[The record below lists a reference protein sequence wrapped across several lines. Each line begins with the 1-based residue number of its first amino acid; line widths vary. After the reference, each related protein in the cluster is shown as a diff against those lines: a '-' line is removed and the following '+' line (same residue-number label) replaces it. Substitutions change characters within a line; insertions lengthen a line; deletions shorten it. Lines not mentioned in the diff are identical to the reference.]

1 MQAGQVNCS
10 GRQMKQDTIG
20 SKVLAFLAGNLL
32 DPTPFNY
39 RFGYLYLNRTSK
51 VIVEETDTYIDSG
64 MRMTQEAVAEIMQ
77 KFAQASEDPAE
88 RIAARDEALDLF
100 LDAAGEL
107 ARETQR
113 QAGDVG
119 RDIAEESQVIREG
132 AEGEDLTSAICRIV
146 DRAAQAERELAN
158 SSNRIDRL
166 QRDLEEARNKALVDE
181 LTGIANRRA
190 ARTTIQDLETRKVRY
205 CIAIID
211 VDHFKSI
218 NDTYGHTVGDRALK
232 LVATAL
238 EESLAP
244 WPVARWGG
252 EEFLVIA
259 EIPDPA
265 RMVEKVQ
272 AAKNDLAFRKLRLR
286 ETDEPMN
293 PITFSAGVAGCSS
306 TSEQTL
312 RRADNALY
320 KAKQSGRNTVL
331 IAPETGR
338 VGDA

>member
-1 MQAGQVNCS
+1 
-10 GRQMKQDTIG
+10 MKQDTIG

-132 AEGEDLTSAICRIV
+132 AEGEDLTSAIGRIV

-166 QRDLEEARNKALVDE
+166 QRDLERA
-181 LTGIANRRA
+181 TRRW
-190 ARTTIQDLETRKVRY
+190 
-205 CIAIID
+205 
-211 VDHFKSI
+211 S
-218 NDTYGHTVGDRALK
+218 
-232 LVATAL
+232 
-238 EESLAP
+238 
-244 WPVARWGG
+244 
-252 EEFLVIA
+252 
-259 EIPDPA
+259 
-265 RMVEKVQ
+265 
-272 AAKNDLAFRKLRLR
+272 
-286 ETDEPMN
+286 MN
-293 PITFSAGVAGCSS
+293 
-306 TSEQTL
+306 
-312 RRADNALY
+312 
-320 KAKQSGRNTVL
+320 
-331 IAPETGR
+331 
-338 VGDA
+338 